1 MVRLEI
7 LDRTHGAR
15 TTRRRRIARRM
26 MMRRFSVGFNRAD
39 GFDAHICQGET
50 AIEKCRVGSIIFLD
64 SVHELG

>member
-1 MVRLEI
+1 
-7 LDRTHGAR
+7 
-15 TTRRRRIARRM
+15 M

-50 AIEKCRVGSIIFLD
+50 AIEKGRVGSIIFLD